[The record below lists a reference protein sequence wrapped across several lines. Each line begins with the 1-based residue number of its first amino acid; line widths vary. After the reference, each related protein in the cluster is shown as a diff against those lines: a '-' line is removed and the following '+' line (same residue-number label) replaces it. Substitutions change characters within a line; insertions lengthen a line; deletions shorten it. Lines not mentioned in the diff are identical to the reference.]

1 MRILLVCTLVLVPVA
16 ARGAQAGPKLESA
29 RFQSTQGVEITGYY
43 FRPKGSGPFPAVIGM
58 HGCGGLFDSDRKTL
72 ARNRMDWAQRFLNA
86 GYVILFPDSYQP
98 RGFRSVC
105 EIKPAEQPARLR
117 DHVGDLAGAIA
128 WLSAQPFVDK
138 ERIAL
143 IGWGMGGSAV
153 LRILDPQFPLHQRVD
168 LKAAIAFY
176 PRCEP
181 LERGPG
187 YLPRLAPTILMGA
200 ADEWVSPAACKALAT
215 RWGSPIV
222 LYPGAYH
229 NFDVPNVPVRVRRTG
244 EGPKRAGTNPAARD
258 KAIKEVRSLLN
269 KAFGETSTRAEK
281 RT

>member
-1 MRILLVCTLVLVPVA
+1 
-16 ARGAQAGPKLESA
+16 
-29 RFQSTQGVEITGYY
+29 
-43 FRPKGSGPFPAVIGM
+43 
-58 HGCGGLFDSDRKTL
+58 
-72 ARNRMDWAQRFLNA
+72 
-86 GYVILFPDSYQP
+86 
-98 RGFRSVC
+98 
-105 EIKPAEQPARLR
+105 
-117 DHVGDLAGAIA
+117 
-128 WLSAQPFVDK
+128 
-138 ERIAL
+138 
-143 IGWGMGGSAV
+143 
-153 LRILDPQFPLHQRVD
+153 
-168 LKAAIAFY
+168 
-176 PRCEP
+176 
-181 LERGPG
+181 
-187 YLPRLAPTILMGA
+187 MGA